1 MTLFDDK
8 SLGET
13 VHYDGSLEAGGGGE
27 SMVGDVLTSSD
38 LEPGFLA
45 SLRRFEARMDK
56 ALGIESHAID
66 RKTADQKRPV
76 KWYEELTMAFIW
88 TSGTLNISCFS
99 TGFLTWEFGLSLK
112 QSLLIIIF
120 ACFTGGAISAYCATF
135 GAAMGLRQ
143 ISVSRYSFGWY
154 PNKLIALLNGIEQL
168 GWTAVACI
176 SGGLALTAVADGHI
190 SLIIGVVIIATV
202 SLVISFLGLGYILM
216 YERYAWIL
224 NLTIYMIIFGMV
236 GPYADNTTPSSV
248 KGADLSGNMLS
259 LFAIIYGS
267 SSSWCTIVSD
277 FYVHYPANVSRLKV
291 FVLTILGIAV
301 PTSIG
306 MSAGAMVAST
316 LNTQPSWK
324 AAYTNPHEGLGF
336 LIRDMLHPRVFS
348 KIVLVL
354 FSCTG
359 INTNIMTLYSGAISF
374 QQMARPLAKIPR
386 FIWTIMCFAVVLA
399 LAVAGRQKLNI
410 YLQDF
415 LSLLG
420 YWCTSYFVILML
432 EHTLFR
438 KRDFANYDLDGWNDP
453 TRLPIGLAASMAFLL
468 GVVAWCMGMV
478 ETWFVGP
485 VGGLIGEFGGD
496 LANEMTFVVT
506 FITYI
511 PARYIELKYFG
522 R

>member
-1 MTLFDDK
+1 MTLFDNK
-8 SLGET
+8 ALGET
-13 VHYDGSLEAGGGGE
+13 VHYDGSLEAGGGGDPI
-27 SMVGDVLTSSD
+27 VTDLITSSD
-38 LEPGFLA
+38 SEPGLLA
-45 SLRRFEARMDK
+45 SLHRFEARMDK

-76 KWYEELTMAFIW
+76 KWHEELTMAFVW
-88 TSGTLNISCFS
+88 ASGTLNISCFS
-99 TGFLTWEFGLSLK
+99 IGFLGWEFGLSLK

-120 ACFTGGAISAYCATF
+120 ACFTGGAVSAYCATF

-154 PNKLIALLNGIEQL
+154 PNKLNAFLNGIEQL
-168 GWTAVACI
+168 GWTAVSCI

-190 SLIIGVVIIATV
+190 SLVIGVVIIATV
-202 SLVISFLGLGYILM
+202 SLFISFLGLGYILV
-216 YERYAWIL
+216 YERYAWVL
-224 NLTIYMIIFGMV
+224 NLAIFLIIFAMV

-259 LFAIIYGS
+259 LFSLIYGGS
-267 SSSWCTIVSD
+267 ASWCTIVSD
-277 FYVHYPANVSRLKV
+277 FYVHYPADVSRLKI
-291 FVLTILGIAV
+291 FVLTILGLAV

-306 MSAGAMVAST
+306 MSAGAMVASA
-316 LNTQPSWK
+316 LNTQPSWE

-336 LIRDMLHPRVFS
+336 LIRDMLHPPVFA

-359 INTNIMTLYSGAISF
+359 INANVMILYSGAISF

-386 FIWTIMCFAVVLA
+386 FIWTIMCFAVVVV

-410 YLQDF
+410 YLQNF
-415 LSLLG
+415 LTLLG
-420 YWCTSYFVILML
+420 YWCTNYFVILML

-438 KRDFANYDLDGWNDP
+438 KRDFNNYDLDGWNDP
-453 TRLPIGLAASMAFLL
+453 SRLPIGIGASVAFLL

-478 ETWFVGP
+478 ES
-485 VGGLIGEFGGD
+485 
-496 LANEMTFVVT
+496 
-506 FITYI
+506 
-511 PARYIELKYFG
+511 
-522 R
+522 

>member
-8 SLGET
+8 ALDDM
-13 VHYDGSLEAGGGGE
+13 VHYDGSLEAGGGE
-27 SMVGDVLTSSD
+27 STVMDVLTSSD

-45 SLRRFEARMDK
+45 ALRRFEARMDK

-66 RKTADQKRPV
+66 RKPADQKRPV
-76 KWYEELTMAFIW
+76 KWHEELTMTLIW
-88 TSGTLNISCFS
+88 ASGTMNISCFS
-99 TGFLTWEFGLSLK
+99 TGFLSWEFGLSFK

-120 ACFTGGAISAYCATF
+120 ACFTGGAVSAYCATF
-135 GAAMGLRQ
+135 GAATGLRQ
-143 ISVSRYSFGWY
+143 ISISRFSFGWY
-154 PNKLIALLNGIEQL
+154 PNKPIALLNGIEQL

-190 SLIIGVVIIATV
+190 SSTR
-202 SLVISFLGLGYILM
+202 FLGLGYILV

-267 SSSWCTIVSD
+267 SSSWCTLVSN
-277 FYVHYPANVSRLKV
+277 FYVHYPADVSRLKV
-291 FVLTILGIAV
+291 FFLTILGIAV

-306 MSAGAMVAST
+306 MSAGAMVASA

-324 AAYTNPHEGLGF
+324 AAYENPHEGLGF
-336 LIRDMLHPRVFS
+336 LIRDMLHPRVFA

-359 INTNIMTLYSGAISF
+359 INTNIMTLYSAAISF

-386 FIWTIMCFAVVLA
+386 FIWTIFCFAVVLA

-420 YWCTSYFVILML
+420 YWCTSYFVIVML

-438 KRDFANYDLDGWNDP
+438 KQDFANYDLDGWNDP
-453 TRLPIGLAASMAFLL
+453 SRLPIGLAASVAFLL
-468 GVVAWCMGMV
+468 GVVAWCLGMV
-478 ETWFVGP
+478 ESWFVGP
-485 VGGLIGEFGGD
+485 IGGLIGEFGGD
-496 LANEMTFVVT
+496 VANELTFVVT
-506 FITYI
+506 FIAYI
-511 PARYIELKYFG
+511 PVRYLELKYFG

>member
-1 MTLFDDK
+1 MTHFDDK

-27 SMVGDVLTSSD
+27 SMIGDALTSSD

-56 ALGIESHAID
+56 TLGIESHAID

-88 TSGTLNISCFS
+88 ASGTLNISCFS
-99 TGFLTWEFGLSLK
+99 TGFLSWEFGLNLK

-120 ACFTGGAISAYCATF
+120 ACFTGGAVSAYCATF

-143 ISVSRYSFGWY
+143 IFVSRYSFGWY

-216 YERYAWIL
+216 YGRYAWIL

-236 GPYADNTTPSSV
+236 GPYADNTTPSLV
-248 KGADLSGNMLS
+248 KGTDLSGNMLS

-267 SSSWCTIVSD
+267 SSSWRTIVSD
-277 FYVHYPANVSRLKV
+277 FYVHYPADVSRLKV
-291 FVLTILGIAV
+291 FALTILGIAV

-306 MSAGAMVAST
+306 MSAGAMVASA

-336 LIRDMLHPRVFS
+336 LIRDMLHPRVFA
-348 KIVLVL
+348 KIVLVHG
-354 FSCTG
+354 C
-359 INTNIMTLYSGAISF
+359 AISF

-453 TRLPIGLAASMAFLL
+453 SRLPIGIAASVAFLL
-468 GVVAWCMGMV
+468 GAVAWCMGMV
-478 ETWFVGP
+478 ESWFVGP
-485 VGGLIGEFGGD
+485 IGGLIGEFGGD
-496 LANEMTFVVT
+496 LANELAFVVT
-506 FITYI
+506 FIAYI
-511 PARYIELKYFG
+511 PARYLELKYF
-522 R
+522 RR

>member
-1 MTLFDDK
+1 MTPFDDK
-8 SLGET
+8 NLDET
-13 VHYDGSLEAGGGGE
+13 VHYDGSFEAGGGGE
-27 SMVGDVLTSSD
+27 SPVGDILTSSD
-38 LEPGFLA
+38 LEPGLLA

-76 KWYEELTMAFIW
+76 KWYEELTMAFVW
-88 TSGTLNISCFS
+88 ASGTLNISCFS
-99 TGFLTWEFGLSLK
+99 TGFLSWEFGLSLK

-120 ACFTGGAISAYCATF
+120 ACFTGGAVSAYCATF

-190 SLIIGVVIIATV
+190 SLVIGVVIIATV
-202 SLVISFLGLGYILM
+202 SLAISFLGLGYILV

-224 NLTIYMIIFGMV
+224 NLTIYMIIFSMV

-277 FYVHYPANVSRLKV
+277 FYVHYPADVSRLKV
-291 FVLTILGIAV
+291 FVLIYPCA
-301 PTSIG
+301 
-306 MSAGAMVAST
+306 

-324 AAYTNPHEGLGF
+324 AAYTNPHEGFGF
-336 LIRDMLHPRVFS
+336 LIRDILHPRIFA

-438 KRDFANYDLDGWNDP
+438 KRDFANYDLDG
-453 TRLPIGLAASMAFLL
+453 IAASVAFLL

-478 ETWFVGP
+478 ESWFVGP
-485 VGGLIGEFGGD
+485 IGGLIGEFGGD
-496 LANEMTFVVT
+496 VANELAFVVT

-511 PARYIELKYFG
+511 PARYLELKYFG